1 MTKQNILRS
10 QVVGMASLVAALLTL
25 PTTSVSAE
33 GFQFDWGGEKVV
45 EGSGRATVK
54 LAAAKKVG
62 DIIVSF
68 GDRKL
73 YLVTAVGQALSYPIA
88 VPKEKARWEGKIS
101 VTSKRENPSWT
112 PTPTMRVENP
122 KLPMWVP
129 GGHPM
134 NPLGQRALYLGSST
148 YRIHGTDAPWT
159 IGSAASAGCVRM
171 YNKDVA
177 DLYPR
182 VNVGTSVLVTWDKY
196 EATTDDSVTVPVV
209 AAPVVAAKAKRA
221 AATSQIATGSIDPAA
236 SPVSSKKRP
245 LKRSER
251 GQSTANAGSAATANA
266 PAAKL
271 PLVKPAKPAKYAVE
285 EMSL

>member
-1 MTKQNILRS
+1 MIKQNTLRS
-10 QVVGMASLVAALLTL
+10 RVAGLVSLAAALLTL
-25 PTTSVSAE
+25 PTTTVSAE
-33 GFQFDWGGEKVV
+33 GFLFDWGGEKVV
-45 EGSGRATVK
+45 EGSGRAVVK

-62 DIIVSF
+62 EIIVSF

-73 YLVTAVGQALSYPIA
+73 YLVTAVGEALSYPIA

-171 YNKDVA
+171 FNKDVA

-182 VNVGTSVLVTWDKY
+182 VNVGASVLVTWAKY
-196 EATTDDSVTVPVV
+196 EATVDEDAKVPVA
-209 AAPVVAAKAKRA
+209 AAPPAAAKGKRA
-221 AATSQIATGSIDPAA
+221 PAGRQIVTGSIDAVA
-236 SPVSSKKRP
+236 SPEAPKKRP
-245 LKRSER
+245 VKRAER
-251 GQSTANAGSAATANA
+251 GAATAQAGTSVPSA
-266 PAAKL
+266 PM
-271 PLVKPAKPAKYAVE
+271 PSAKPTPKPSKYANE
-285 EMSL
+285 EISL

>member
-1 MTKQNILRS
+1 MIKQSTLRS
-10 QVVGMASLVAALLTL
+10 HVVGVTSVIAVLLTV
-25 PTTSVSAE
+25 PTSSVLAE

-45 EGSGRATVK
+45 EGSGRAAVK

-112 PTPTMRVENP
+112 PTPSMRVENP
-122 KLPMWVP
+122 RLPMWVP

-196 EATTDDSVTVPVV
+196 ESKADETAVITDV
-209 AAPVVAAKAKRA
+209 APVVAVKGKRA
-221 AATSQIATGSIDPAA
+221 GATSQIATGSIDPVTSPAA
-236 SPVSSKKRP
+236 SKKRP

-251 GQSTANAGSAATANA
+251 NQSTAQVQGSA
-266 PAAKL
+266 PAAKQ
-271 PLVKPAKPAKYAVE
+271 PSTKPAAKPGKYAVE

>member
-1 MTKQNILRS
+1 MIERNTLRS
-10 QVVGMASLVAALLTL
+10 RVVRMASLVAAFMTL
-25 PTTSVSAE
+25 STVPASAE
-33 GFQFDWGGEKVV
+33 AFLFDWGGEKVV
-45 EGSGRATVK
+45 EGSGRAAVK

-73 YLVTAVGQALSYPIA
+73 YLVTAPGEALSYPIA

-112 PTPTMRVENP
+112 PTPSMRVENP

-171 YNKDVA
+171 FNKDVA

-182 VNVGTSVLVTWDKY
+182 VNVGAAVLVTWDKY
-196 EATTDDSVTVPVV
+196 ESTVDEKIKVPTV
-209 AAPVVAAKAKRA
+209 AAPVAGVQRKRTWHRPRPSGCKSNARSVALPQCRLELCHRQKRC
-221 AATSQIATGSIDPAA
+221 
-236 SPVSSKKRP
+236 
-245 LKRSER
+245 LRS
-251 GQSTANAGSAATANA
+251 
-266 PAAKL
+266 L
-271 PLVKPAKPAKYAVE
+271 P
-285 EMSL
+285 

>member
-1 MTKQNILRS
+1 MIKQKTLRS
-10 QVVGMASLVAALLTL
+10 QVAGMASLVVALLIVS
-25 PTTSVSAE
+25 PTSASAE
-33 GFQFDWGGEKVV
+33 GFLFDWGGEKVV

-112 PTPTMRVENP
+112 PTPSMRVENP

-182 VNVGTSVLVTWDKY
+182 VNVGTAVLVTWAKY
-196 EATTDDSVTVPVV
+196 DATVDENAPVPVV
-209 AAPVVAAKAKRA
+209 AAPAVAAKGKRA
-221 AATSQIATGSIDPAA
+221 VATSQVATGSIDAVAA
-236 SPVSSKKRP
+236 PMPSKKRP
-245 LKRSER
+245 LKRSEHS
-251 GQSTANAGSAATANA
+251 QATAQAGGA
-266 PAAKL
+266 PAAVPPAKQ
-271 PLVKPAKPAKYAVE
+271 PAAKPAKKYEME

>member
-1 MTKQNILRS
+1 
-10 QVVGMASLVAALLTL
+10 MASLVAAFMTL
-25 PTTSVSAE
+25 STVPASAE
-33 GFQFDWGGEKVV
+33 AFLFDWGGEKVV
-45 EGSGRATVK
+45 EGSGRAAVK

-73 YLVTAVGQALSYPIA
+73 YLVTAPGEALSYPIA

-112 PTPTMRVENP
+112 PTPSMRVENP

-171 YNKDVA
+171 FNKDVA

-182 VNVGTSVLVTWDKY
+182 VNVGAAVLVTWDKY
-196 EATTDDSVTVPVV
+196 ESTVDEKIKVPTV
-209 AAPVVAAKAKRA
+209 AAPVAGVQRKRTPTA
-221 AATSQIATGSIDPAA
+221 NRQIVTGSIEPVAPAA
-236 SPVSSKKRP
+236 SKRVQV
-245 LKRSER
+245 KRSER
-251 GQSTANAGSAATANA
+251 SAAAVQA
-266 PAAKL
+266 GAVPPAKAL
-271 PLVKPAKPAKYAVE
+271 PAKPAVKPKYVIE

>member
-1 MTKQNILRS
+1 MINKNSLCS
-10 QVVGMASLVAALLTL
+10 KVAGMALIVAALVTL

-33 GFQFDWGGEKVV
+33 GFLFDWGGEKVV
-45 EGSGRATVK
+45 EGSGRAAVK

-73 YLVTAVGQALSYPIA
+73 YLVTAVGEALSYPIA

-112 PTPTMRVENP
+112 PTPSMRVENP

-182 VNVGTSVLVTWDKY
+182 VNVGASVLVTWDKY
-196 EATTDDSVTVPVV
+196 DSTVNDKITVPAV
-209 AAPVVAAKAKRA
+209 AAPHAGVQRRRSP
-221 AATSQIATGSIDPAA
+221 TSRPIVTGSIEPTAA
-236 SPVSSKKRP
+236 AAAPKRVQVKRP
-245 LKRSER
+245 ER
-251 GQSTANAGSAATANA
+251 SAAAAQPDNA
-266 PAAKL
+266 PAAKA
-271 PLVKPAKPAKYAVE
+271 PAPPAKSAVKPKYAIE

>member
-1 MTKQNILRS
+1 MIKQYTLRS
-10 QVVGMASLVAALLTL
+10 QAVGVASFIAALLTL
-25 PTTSVSAE
+25 PTTSVLAE

-45 EGSGRATVK
+45 EGSGRASVK

-112 PTPTMRVENP
+112 PTPSMRVENP

-182 VNVGTSVLVTWDKY
+182 VNVGTAVLVTWDKF
-196 EATTDDSVTVPVV
+196 EATTDETAAV
-209 AAPVVAAKAKRA
+209 AEVAPVVATKGKRTGV
-221 AATSQIATGSIDPAA
+221 TSQIATGSIDQGSSSPATKRR
-236 SPVSSKKRP
+236 PV
-245 LKRSER
+245 KRSER
-251 GQSTANAGSAATANA
+251 GQATAQAGSA
-266 PAAKL
+266 PVAKQ
-271 PLVKPAKPAKYAVE
+271 PLAKPATKPAKYAVE

>member
-1 MTKQNILRS
+1 MIKHKTMRS
-10 QVVGMASLVAALLTL
+10 AVVGVLSFVAAHSIAPVTA
-25 PTTSVSAE
+25 VSAE
-33 GFQFDWGGEKVV
+33 GFQFDWGGEKVI
-45 EGSGRATVK
+45 EGSGRAAVK

-62 DIIVSF
+62 EIIVSF

-73 YLVTAVGQALSYPIA
+73 YLVTAPGEALSYPIA

-112 PTPTMRVENP
+112 PTPSMRAENP
-122 KLPMWVP
+122 RLPMWVP

-182 VNVGTSVLVTWDKY
+182 VTVGTAVLVTWEKY
-196 EATTDDSVTVPVV
+196 EATADDKIAVP
-209 AAPVVAAKAKRA
+209 AAPAPVALAKSKRQVA
-221 AATSQIATGSIDPAA
+221 STQIVTGSIDAGAA
-236 SPVSSKKRP
+236 VVSPRKRVA
-245 LKRSER
+245 KRSER
-251 GQSTANAGSAATANA
+251 GQTTAQVDSNA
-266 PAAKL
+266 PAAKA
-271 PLVKPAKPAKYAVE
+271 PLAKPASKPAKYAVE

>member
-1 MTKQNILRS
+1 MINQNSLRL
-10 QVVGMASLVAALLTL
+10 QIAGLATLLAAVTGWPAAPALAQGL
-25 PTTSVSAE
+25 
-33 GFQFDWGGEKVV
+33 QFDWGGEKVV

-62 DIIVSF
+62 EIIVSF

-88 VPKEKARWEGKIS
+88 VPKEKARWEGKIL

-112 PTPTMRVENP
+112 PTPSMRTENP
-122 KLPMWVP
+122 KLPTWVP

-177 DLYPR
+177 DLYLR
-182 VNVGTSVLVTWDKY
+182 VSVGASVLVTWDKY
-196 EATTDDSVTVPVV
+196 DATADEKTAVPVA
-209 AAPVVAAKAKRA
+209 AAPLAKTKGQRSTAS
-221 AATSQIATGSIDPAA
+221 SQIVTGSIDPAA
-236 SPVSSKKRP
+236 SPKKRP
-245 LKRSER
+245 LQRSEI
-251 GQSTANAGSAATANA
+251 GPATAQAGSAAASAKVPPANPSA
-266 PAAKL
+266 P
-271 PLVKPAKPAKYAVE
+271 KPSKYTIE

>member
-1 MTKQNILRS
+1 MIKQNTLRS
-10 QVVGMASLVAALLTL
+10 QVAGLTMFAAALSVL
-25 PTTSVSAE
+25 PTTSVLAQ

-45 EGSGRATVK
+45 EGSGRTSVK

-62 DIIVSF
+62 EIIVSF

-73 YLVTAVGQALSYPIA
+73 YLVTAPGQALSYPIA

-112 PTPTMRVENP
+112 PTPSMRSENP

-171 YNKDVA
+171 YNKDVS

-182 VNVGTSVLVTWDKY
+182 VNVGASVLVTWDKY
-196 EATTDDSVTVPVV
+196 EATIDEDAKIPV
-209 AAPVVAAKAKRA
+209 AAVPPTAVSGKRSIQ
-221 AATSQIATGSIDPAA
+221 TPSRQIVTGSIDPVL
-236 SPVSSKKRP
+236 PETSKKRP

-251 GQSTANAGSAATANA
+251 RPATAQASGA
-266 PAAKL
+266 PPVAKES
-271 PLVKPAKPAKYAVE
+271 PAKPAAKSPKYSNE
-285 EMSL
+285 EISL

>member
-1 MTKQNILRS
+1 MIKQNTLRS
-10 QVVGMASLVAALLTL
+10 QVAGLSALAVALLVL
-25 PTTSVSAE
+25 PTTSALAQ

-45 EGSGRATVK
+45 EGSGRTSVK

-73 YLVTAVGQALSYPIA
+73 YLVTAPGQALSYPIA
-88 VPKEKARWEGKIS
+88 VPKEKARWEGKIT

-112 PTPTMRVENP
+112 PTPSMRVENP

-171 YNKDVA
+171 YNKDVS

-182 VNVGTSVLVTWDKY
+182 VNVGAPVLVTWDKY
-196 EATTDDSVTVPVV
+196 EATVDEDAKIPV
-209 AAPVVAAKAKRA
+209 AAASPAGVKVKRA
-221 AATSQIATGSIDPAA
+221 TASRQIVTGSIDPVL
-236 SPVSSKKRP
+236 SPEIPKKRP

-251 GQSTANAGSAATANA
+251 GPATAQAGSSAPTANE
-266 PAAKL
+266 PAAK
-271 PLVKPAKPAKYAVE
+271 PAAKPAKYSNE
-285 EMSL
+285 EISL

>member
-1 MTKQNILRS
+1 MIKQNTSRYQI
-10 QVVGMASLVAALLTL
+10 ASLASIAAALLTL
-25 PTTSVSAE
+25 SANPVMAQ
-33 GFQFDWGGEKVV
+33 GFLFDWGGEKVV
-45 EGSGRATVK
+45 EGSGRTAVK

-62 DIIVSF
+62 EIIVSF

-73 YLVTAVGQALSYPIA
+73 YLVTAPGEALSYPIA
-88 VPKEKARWEGKIS
+88 VPKEKARWEGKIT

-182 VNVGTSVLVTWDKY
+182 VRVGAAVLVTWDKY
-196 EATTDDSVTVPVV
+196 EATADKDNAASLAAALPAAAQDKRATATSPIVTGSVSSALSSLTQKKRPVPRTERRPTNTE
-209 AAPVVAAKAKRA
+209 AASTAAAKAPSPK
-221 AATSQIATGSIDPAA
+221 PA
-236 SPVSSKKRP
+236 
-245 LKRSER
+245 
-251 GQSTANAGSAATANA
+251 
-266 PAAKL
+266 
-271 PLVKPAKPAKYAVE
+271 AKPAKYVNE

>member
-1 MTKQNILRS
+1 MIKQNTLRS
-10 QVVGMASLVAALLTL
+10 HVAGLATLAAVILVL
-25 PTTSVSAE
+25 PTTAVLAQ
-33 GFQFDWGGEKVV
+33 GFQFDWGGEKVI
-45 EGSGRATVK
+45 EGSGRASVK

-62 DIIVSF
+62 EIIVSF

-73 YLVTAVGQALSYPIA
+73 YLVTAPGQALSYPIA

-112 PTPTMRVENP
+112 PTPSMRAENP

-171 YNKDVA
+171 YNKDVS

-182 VNVGTSVLVTWDKY
+182 VNVGAPVLVTWDKY
-196 EATTDDSVTVPVV
+196 EATVDEDAKVPV
-209 AAPVVAAKAKRA
+209 AAIPPATANGKR
-221 AATSQIATGSIDPAA
+221 TTPSRQIVTGSIE
-236 SPVSSKKRP
+236 PVAPEASKKRP
-245 LKRSER
+245 VKRAER
-251 GQSTANAGSAATANA
+251 SPATAQA
-266 PAAKL
+266 SSSVAPVAKESPKPAAKS
-271 PLVKPAKPAKYAVE
+271 PKYSNE
-285 EMSL
+285 EISL